1 MIVLDRTLPINREQ
15 VKTYLPHR
23 EPFLFID
30 RVTALTETTI
40 VAESYVDPNMPVFK
54 GHFPDMPIMPGV
66 LLIETVAQAGA
77 LMVAM
82 NTVTEAGS
90 FTAFSGV
97 ETAKFRS
104 PVYPGDRL
112 VVKAAIL
119 RSRGSFYKFEGSASV
134 DGKTVVELKF
144 AASQM
149 SL

>member
-1 MIVLDRTLPINREQ
+1 MLDRTLPTTRTQ
-15 VKTYLPHR
+15 VQAYLPHR
-23 EPFLFID
+23 DPFLFID

-40 VAESYVDPNMPVFK
+40 IAESYVDPNMDVFK

-77 LMVAM
+77 LIIAM
-82 NTVTEAGS
+82 NTETKPGS

-97 ETAKFRS
+97 ETAKFRR
-104 PVYPGDRL
+104 PVYPGDKL
-112 VVKAAIL
+112 VVKVAIL
-119 RSRGSFYKFEGSASV
+119 RSRGGFYKFEGSATV
-134 DGKTVVELKF
+134 EGQTVVELKF

>member
-1 MIVLDRTLPINREQ
+1 MLDRTLPTTRAQ
-15 VKTYLPHR
+15 VQAYLPHR
-23 EPFLFID
+23 DPFLFID

-40 VAESYVDPNMPVFK
+40 VAESYVDPSMDVFK

-77 LMVAM
+77 LIIAM
-82 NTVTEAGS
+82 NTETKPGS

-97 ETAKFRS
+97 ETAKFRR
-104 PVYPGDRL
+104 PVYPGDKL
-112 VVKAAIL
+112 VVKVAIL
-119 RSRGSFYKFEGSASV
+119 RSRGGFYKFEGSATV
-134 DGKTVVELKF
+134 EGQTVVELKF